1 MVMHIAVKI
10 IAHILYE
17 FCTIL
22 NGANANF
29 RATPCLSAIV
39 KYLSVGMQNSW
50 QSQLYFWY

>member
-29 RATPCLSAIV
+29 RATPCLSTIV
-39 KYLSVGMQNSW
+39 KYLSVGMQNS
-50 QSQLYFWY
+50 